1 MIHAKK
7 GGAKTLFLLLIVIAV
22 GASAMIFGFDTH
34 PIAEEVQDK
43 AQNVISEEKKAVV
56 EKVVDEGRKTV
67 GEKLK
72 ETGEK
77 MLDDPEKAEGGT
89 YDDLDT
95 DRFVLYEKNILFF
108 TAQWCPSCLEAHEK
122 FTQSANM
129 IPSDVALWRVDYDAH
144 EDLRDTYNIDTAHVF
159 IEVDAEGNEMHR
171 WSGSMTI
178 DDVITEINK

>member
-7 GGAKTLFLLLIVIAV
+7 GGAKILFLLLIVVAI

-34 PIAEEVQDK
+34 PISEEVQDK

-56 EKVVDEGRKTV
+56 EKVVDEGRRTV

-77 MLDDPEKAEGGT
+77 ILDGSETEESGI
-89 YDDLDT
+89 YDDLDV
-95 DRFVLYEKNILFF
+95 DRFEFFEKNILFF
-108 TAQWCPSCLEAHEK
+108 TAQWCPSCLEADEK
-122 FTQSANM
+122 FSQSVSA
-129 IPSDVALWRVDYDAH
+129 IPSDVALWRVDYDSH
-144 EDLRDTYNIDTAHVF
+144 EDLRDKYQIDTAHVF
-159 IEVDAEGNEMHR
+159 IIVDAEGNEMQR

-178 DDVITEINK
+178 DDVIAEINK